1 MSIDVYNISEE
12 ELNQMLSDMK
22 KRDKAVLSHPQIYSQ
37 YNESETVEFEDLD
50 TSDIEK
56 EKKEE

>member
-1 MSIDVYNISEE
+1 
-12 ELNQMLSDMK
+12 MLSDMK